1 MILRSLALTNFKNI
15 AGATLDFSPKVNC
28 LLGDN
33 GMGKSNLL
41 DAIYF
46 LSFTKSYARVPDSL
60 LIRTGEDFGIVRAD
74 YLRAGADEEITAG
87 LRAGMR
93 KTLRRG
99 GKEYRRLS
107 QHIGLFPAVMVAP
120 ADLDIVQG
128 ASEERRRF
136 ADMII
141 SQGDPAYLDA
151 LIRYNQCL
159 EQRNRMLRD
168 GLSDRTLY
176 EAVELTMDA
185 AASAIRRARARFVE
199 RLGDL
204 FLPCYAELSGSGEQP
219 GLELLVSGG
228 DHPTLADALEHSR
241 CRDTALRH
249 TSVGPHRD
257 DIDFTL
263 DGLPLRR
270 TGSQGQLKTFTVAL
284 RFAQYRFLADASPVR
299 PLLLLD
305 DIFDKLDAGRVE
317 RIISLVSRDDFGQIF
332 ITDTNRKHLDEIMD
346 AIGGDYRMWQVE
358 RGTFTPIAPHE
369 TH

>member
-15 AGATLDFSPKVNC
+15 AGASLDFSPKVNC

-46 LSFTKSYARVPDSL
+46 LSFTKSYARVPDSM
-60 LIRTGEDFGIVRAD
+60 LIRTGEDFGIVRGT
-74 YLRAGADEEITAG
+74 YLRAGAEEEVTAG

-107 QHIGLFPAVMVAP
+107 AHIGLFPAVMVAP
-120 ADLDIVQG
+120 ADLEIVQG
-128 ASEERRRF
+128 GSEERRRF
-136 ADMII
+136 ADIII
-141 SQGDPAYLDA
+141 SQGDPAYLEA

-168 GLSDRTLY
+168 GMTDPTLY
-176 EAVELTMDA
+176 EAVELTMDTA
-185 AASAIRRARARFVE
+185 ATAIRRARTAFVE
-199 RLGDL
+199 RLGAL
-204 FLPCYAELSGSGEQP
+204 FMHYYAELSASTERPGLTLDISGSG
-219 GLELLVSGG
+219 
-228 DHPTLADALEHSR
+228 HPSLADALSHTR
-241 CRDTALRH
+241 VRDTAVRC
-249 TSVGPHRD
+249 TTVGPHRD
-257 DIDFTL
+257 DIDLSL

-270 TGSQGQLKTFTVAL
+270 TGSQGQIKTFTVAL
-284 RFAQYRFLADASPVR
+284 RFAQYRFLADASPVQ

-317 RIISLVSRDDFGQIF
+317 RIIALVSRDDFGQIF

-346 AIGGDYRMWQVE
+346 AVGGDYRMWQVE
-358 RGTFTPIAPHE
+358 RGTFTPIASHE
-369 TH
+369 AH